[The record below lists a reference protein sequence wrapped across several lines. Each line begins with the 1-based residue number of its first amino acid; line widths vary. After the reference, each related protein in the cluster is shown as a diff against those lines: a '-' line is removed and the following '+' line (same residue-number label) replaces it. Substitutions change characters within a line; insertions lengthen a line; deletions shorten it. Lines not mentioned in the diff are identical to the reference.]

1 MGLFGTF
8 PSTSNQFRPGSEQ
21 IVIENPE
28 QLPAGETSNEA
39 VSGPVV
45 AWDDLETGFSGNP
58 KTKLDERGRLKMPA
72 EFKAFV
78 DKKYGKGFSAFYI
91 TSRDGESAE
100 IHPMPEWLKLQA
112 KINKIPQSVE
122 AVQRLREFYSL
133 YGDRADMDPQG
144 RMLLPEELRN
154 EGNLVGDVKVNGRG
168 TFLQVIS
175 LNKLRENV
183 KQGPLSAAHK
193 DVLTSYDI

>member
-1 MGLFGTF
+1 
-8 PSTSNQFRPGSEQ
+8 
-21 IVIENPE
+21 VIENPE
-28 QLPAGETSNEA
+28 QLPAGEASNEA
-39 VSGPVV
+39 TSGTVV

-183 KQGPLSAAHK
+183 KQGPLSATHK